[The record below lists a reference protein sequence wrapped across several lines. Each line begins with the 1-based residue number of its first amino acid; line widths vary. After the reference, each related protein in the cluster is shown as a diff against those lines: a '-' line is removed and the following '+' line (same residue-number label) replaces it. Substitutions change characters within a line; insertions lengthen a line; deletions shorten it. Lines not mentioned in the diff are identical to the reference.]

1 MPSIWYTVPLKFFR
15 NKVSKL
21 SVRFH
26 GHEYNMEKKTR
37 SGDTVTWICPKPACS
52 SFIIT
57 RGKDQVWLC
66 PRPHNHAPSAFRALR
81 VKQSDQKLADGGQAQ
96 KASTAPKQSVPKSD
110 NAAKNDNAPKTDNVP
125 KLKEEVDPMGDDVE
139 YIEVKVEPID
149 IE

>member
-1 MPSIWYTVPLKFFR
+1 M
-15 NKVSKL
+15 
-21 SVRFH
+21 
-26 GHEYNMEKKTR
+26 
-37 SGDTVTWICPKPACS
+37 
-52 SFIIT
+52 
-57 RGKDQVWLC
+57 
-66 PRPHNHAPSAFRALR
+66 
-81 VKQSDQKLADGGQAQ
+81 KQSDQKLADGGQAQ